1 MLSMASA
8 KHLLLEHL
16 AELTKALANANRLE
30 LLELLAQGAQPVE
43 VLAQRTGL
51 SFANVS
57 QHLQTLK
64 KGGLV
69 IGQRDGKNV
78 RYRLQDGP
86 IVEALSGLRRLAGH
100 NVAAIGDV
108 RRRYLDD
115 MDGLDPV
122 SHDELVARMQSD
134 SVMLLDV
141 RPGDEFASGHLP
153 GAVHVDVGDLEAQA
167 ARLPKDREIVAY
179 CRGPYCVMSYK
190 AVQLLRG
197 RGYLVR
203 RLEDGFPEWKAA
215 GRPVETA

>member
-1 MLSMASA
+1 MSVASA
-8 KHLLLEHL
+8 NLLLEHL
-16 AELTKALANANRLE
+16 AELTKALANPNRLE
-30 LLELLAQGAQPVE
+30 LLELLAQGAQAVE

-64 KGGLV
+64 KAGLV
-69 IGQRDGKNV
+69 IGERDGKNV
-78 RYRLQDGP
+78 RYRLQEGP
-86 IVEALSGLRRLAGH
+86 IVEALAGLRTLAEH

-115 MDGLDPV
+115 LDGLDPV
-122 SHDELVARMQSD
+122 SHDDLMARMKSD
-134 SVMLLDV
+134 SVVLLDV

-153 GAVHVDVGDLEAQA
+153 GAVHIDIADLEAQA
-167 ARLPKDREIVAY
+167 VRLPKDRQIVAY
-179 CRGPYCVMSYK
+179 CRGPYCVMSYT
-190 AVQLLRG
+190 AVKLLRG
-197 RGYLVR
+197 RGYSIR

>member
-1 MLSMASA
+1 MASA

-16 AELTKALANANRLE
+16 ADLTKALANSNRLE

-43 VLAQRTGL
+43 VLTQRTGL

-64 KGGLV
+64 KAGLV
-69 IGQRDGKNV
+69 IGERDGKNV

-86 IVEALSGLRRLAGH
+86 IVEAISGVRRLAEH
-100 NVAAIGDV
+100 NVTAIGDV

-115 MDGLDPV
+115 MDGMDPV
-122 SHDELVARMQSD
+122 SHEELMARMRSD
-134 SVMLLDV
+134 SVVLLDV
-141 RPGDEFASGHLP
+141 RPGDEFAAGHLP
-153 GAVHVDVGDLEAQA
+153 GAVHIDVADLEVQA
-167 ARLPKDREIVAY
+167 AQLPKDREIVAY

-190 AVQLLRG
+190 AVQVLRA
-197 RGYLVR
+197 RGFSVR

>member
-1 MLSMASA
+1 MASA

-16 AELTKALANANRLE
+16 AELIKALANPNRLE
-30 LLELLAQGAQPVE
+30 LIELLAQGAQPVE

-64 KGGLV
+64 KAGLV
-69 IGQRDGKNV
+69 IGERDGKNI

-86 IVEALSGLRRLAGH
+86 IVEAISGLRRLAAH
-100 NVAAIGDV
+100 SVAAIGDV

-115 MDGLDPV
+115 MDGMDAV
-122 SHDELVARMQSD
+122 SHDELMVRMQSD
-134 SVMLLDV
+134 SVVLLDV

-153 GAVHVDVGDLEAQA
+153 GAMHIDVTDLEARA
-167 ARLPKDREIVAY
+167 AQLPKDREIVAY

-190 AVQLLRG
+190 AVQVLRG
-197 RGYLVR
+197 RGYTVR

-215 GRPVETA
+215 GLPVERA

>member
-1 MLSMASA
+1 MSMASA

-16 AELTKALANANRLE
+16 ADLTKALANSNRLE

-64 KGGLV
+64 KAGLV
-69 IGQRDGKNV
+69 IGERDGKNV

-86 IVEALSGLRRLAGH
+86 IVEAIAGLRRLAEH

-115 MDGLDPV
+115 MDGMDPV
-122 SHDELVARMQSD
+122 SHEELMARVKSD
-134 SVMLLDV
+134 SVLLLDV

-153 GAVHVDVGDLEAQA
+153 GAVHIDVAELEARA
-167 ARLPKDREIVAY
+167 GELPADREIVAY

-190 AVQLLRG
+190 AVQMLRG
-197 RGYLVR
+197 RGFNVR

>member
-1 MLSMASA
+1 MSMASA

-16 AELTKALANANRLE
+16 AELTKALANPNRLE
-30 LLELLAQGAQPVE
+30 LIELLAQGAQPVE
-43 VLAQRTGL
+43 GLAQRTGL

-64 KGGLV
+64 KAGLV
-69 IGQRDGKNV
+69 IGERDGKNI

-86 IVEALSGLRRLAGH
+86 IVEAISGLRRLAAH
-100 NVAAIGDV
+100 SVAAIGDV

-115 MDGLDPV
+115 MDGMDAV
-122 SHDELVARMQSD
+122 SHDELMVRMQSD
-134 SVMLLDV
+134 SVVLLDV

-153 GAVHVDVGDLEAQA
+153 GAMHIDVTDLEARA
-167 ARLPKDREIVAY
+167 AQLPKDREIVAY

-190 AVQLLRG
+190 AVQVLRG
-197 RGYLVR
+197 RGYTVR

-215 GRPVETA
+215 GLPVERA

>member
-1 MLSMASA
+1 MASA

-16 AELTKALANANRLE
+16 ADLTKALANPNRLE
-30 LLELLAQGAQPVE
+30 LLELLAQGPQPVE
-43 VLAQRTGL
+43 VLTQRTGL

-64 KGGLV
+64 KAGLV
-69 IGQRDGKNV
+69 IGERDGKNV

-86 IVEALSGLRRLAGH
+86 IVEAISGLRRLAEH
-100 NVAAIGDV
+100 NVTAIGDV

-115 MDGLDPV
+115 MDGMDPV
-122 SHDELVARMQSD
+122 SHEELMARMQSD
-134 SVMLLDV
+134 SVVLLDV
-141 RPGDEFASGHLP
+141 RPGDEFAAGHLP
-153 GAVHVDVGDLEAQA
+153 GAVHIDVADLEVQA
-167 ARLPKDREIVAY
+167 AQLPKDREIVAY

-190 AVQLLRG
+190 AVQVLRA
-197 RGYLVR
+197 RGFSVR

>member
-1 MLSMASA
+1 MSMASV

-16 AELTKALANANRLE
+16 ADLTKALANPNRLE
-30 LLELLAQGAQPVE
+30 LLELLAQGPQPVE
-43 VLAQRTGL
+43 VLTQRTGL

-64 KGGLV
+64 KAGLV
-69 IGQRDGKNV
+69 IGERDGKNV
-78 RYRLQDGP
+78 RYRLQEGP
-86 IVEALSGLRRLAGH
+86 IVEALSGLRQLAER

-122 SHDELVARMQSD
+122 THDDLMARMQSD
-134 SVMLLDV
+134 SVVLLDV

-153 GAVHVDVGDLEAQA
+153 GAMHVDIADLEAQA
-167 ARLPKDREIVAY
+167 AGLPKDREIVAY

-197 RGYLVR
+197 RGYSVR

>member
-1 MLSMASA
+1 MSMASA

-16 AELTKALANANRLE
+16 ADLTKALANPNRLE
-30 LLELLAQGAQPVE
+30 LLELLGQGAQPVE
-43 VLAQRTGL
+43 VLTQRTGL

-64 KGGLV
+64 KAGLV
-69 IGQRDGKNV
+69 IGERYGRNV

-86 IVEALSGLRRLAGH
+86 IVEAVSGLRRLAEH
-100 NVAAIGDV
+100 NVAAVGDV

-115 MDGLDPV
+115 MDGMDPV
-122 SHDELVARMQSD
+122 SHDELMARMKSD
-134 SVMLLDV
+134 SVVLLDV

-153 GAVHVDVGDLEAQA
+153 GAVHIDVADLEARA
-167 ARLPKDREIVAY
+167 GELPVDREIVAY

-190 AVQLLRG
+190 AVQTLRG
-197 RGYLVR
+197 RGFKVR

>member
-1 MLSMASA
+1 MSMASA

-16 AELTKALANANRLE
+16 AELTKALANPNRLE

-64 KGGLV
+64 KAGLV
-69 IGQRDGKNV
+69 IGERDGKNV
-78 RYRLQDGP
+78 RYRLQEGP
-86 IVEALSGLRRLAGH
+86 IVEALSGLRRLAEH

-122 SHDELVARMQSD
+122 THDDLMARMQSD
-134 SVMLLDV
+134 SVVLLDV

-153 GAVHVDVGDLEAQA
+153 GAVHIDVADVEAQA
-167 ARLPKDREIVAY
+167 GQLPKDREIVAY

-190 AVQLLRG
+190 AVQVLRG
-197 RGYLVR
+197 RGFSVR

>member
-1 MLSMASA
+1 MSVASA
-8 KHLLLEHL
+8 NLLLEHL
-16 AELTKALANANRLE
+16 AELTKALANPNRLE
-30 LLELLAQGAQPVE
+30 LLELLAQGAQAVE

-64 KGGLV
+64 KAGLV
-69 IGQRDGKNV
+69 IGERDGKNV
-78 RYRLQDGP
+78 RYRLQEGP
-86 IVEALSGLRRLAGH
+86 IVEALAGLRTLAEH

-122 SHDELVARMQSD
+122 SHDDLMARMKSD
-134 SVMLLDV
+134 SVVLLDV

-153 GAVHVDVGDLEAQA
+153 GAVHIDIADLEAQA
-167 ARLPKDREIVAY
+167 VRLPKDRQIVAY
-179 CRGPYCVMSYK
+179 CRGPYCVMSYT
-190 AVQLLRG
+190 AVKLLRG
-197 RGYLVR
+197 RGYSIR

>member
-1 MLSMASA
+1 MSMASA

-16 AELTKALANANRLE
+16 AELTKALANPNRLE

-64 KGGLV
+64 KAGLV
-69 IGQRDGKNV
+69 IGERVGKNV
-78 RYRLQDGP
+78 RYRLQEGP
-86 IVEALSGLRRLAGH
+86 IVEALSGLRRLAEH

-134 SVMLLDV
+134 SVVLLDV
-141 RPGDEFASGHLP
+141 RPGGEFAAGHLP
-153 GAVHVDVGDLEAQA
+153 GAVHIDVADLEAQA
-167 ARLPKDREIVAY
+167 ARLPKNREIVAY

-190 AVQLLRG
+190 AVQVLRG
-197 RGYLVR
+197 IGFSVR

>member
-1 MLSMASA
+1 MSMASA

-16 AELTKALANANRLE
+16 AELTKALANPNRLE
-30 LLELLAQGAQPVE
+30 LIELLAQGAQPVE

-64 KGGLV
+64 KAGLV
-69 IGQRDGKNV
+69 IGERDGKNV

-86 IVEALSGLRRLAGH
+86 IVEALSGLRRLAEH

-122 SHDELVARMQSD
+122 GHDELVARMQSD
-134 SVMLLDV
+134 SVVLLDV

-153 GAVHVDVGDLEAQA
+153 GAVHIDVADLEAQA

-197 RGYLVR
+197 RGYSVR

>member
-1 MLSMASA
+1 MSMPSA

-16 AELTKALANANRLE
+16 AELAKALGNPNRLE

-43 VLAQRTGL
+43 VLTQRTGL

-64 KGGLV
+64 RAGLV
-69 IGQRDGKNV
+69 IGERDGKNV

-86 IVEALSGLRRLAGH
+86 IVEAISGLRRLAED
-100 NVAAIGDV
+100 NVAAIGDL
-108 RRRYLDD
+108 RRRYVDG

-122 SHDELVARMQSD
+122 SHDELMARMQSD
-134 SVMLLDV
+134 SVVLLDV

-153 GAVHVDVGDLEAQA
+153 GAVHIDIADLEAQA
-167 ARLPKDREIVAY
+167 AGLPRDREIVAY

-190 AVQLLRG
+190 AVQVLRG
-197 RGYLVR
+197 RGYTVR
-203 RLEDGFPEWKAA
+203 RMEDGFPEWKAA

>member
-1 MLSMASA
+1 MSMASA

-16 AELTKALANANRLE
+16 ADLTKALANSNRLE

-43 VLAQRTGL
+43 VLTQRTGL

-64 KGGLV
+64 KAGLV
-69 IGQRDGKNV
+69 IGERDGKNV

-86 IVEALSGLRRLAGH
+86 IVEAISGLRRLAEH
-100 NVAAIGDV
+100 NVTAIGDV

-115 MDGLDPV
+115 MDGMDPV
-122 SHDELVARMQSD
+122 SHEELMARMRSD
-134 SVMLLDV
+134 SVVLLDV
-141 RPGDEFASGHLP
+141 RPGDEFAAGHLP
-153 GAVHVDVGDLEAQA
+153 GAVHIDVADLEVQA
-167 ARLPKDREIVAY
+167 AQLPKDREIVAY
-179 CRGPYCVMSYK
+179 CRGTYCVMSYK
-190 AVQLLRG
+190 AVQVLRA
-197 RGYLVR
+197 RGFSVR

>member
-1 MLSMASA
+1 MSMASA

-16 AELTKALANANRLE
+16 AELIKALANPNRLE
-30 LLELLAQGAQPVE
+30 LIELLAQGAQPVE

-64 KGGLV
+64 KAGLV
-69 IGQRDGKNV
+69 IGERDGKNI

-86 IVEALSGLRRLAGH
+86 IVEAISGLRRLAAH
-100 NVAAIGDV
+100 SVAAIGDV

-115 MDGLDPV
+115 MDGMDAV
-122 SHDELVARMQSD
+122 SHDELMVRMQSD
-134 SVMLLDV
+134 SVVLLDV

-153 GAVHVDVGDLEAQA
+153 GAMHIDVTDLEARA
-167 ARLPKDREIVAY
+167 AQLPKDREIVAY

-190 AVQLLRG
+190 AVQVLRG
-197 RGYLVR
+197 RGYTVR

-215 GRPVETA
+215 GLPVERA

>member
-1 MLSMASA
+1 MSMASA

-16 AELTKALANANRLE
+16 AELTKALANPNRLE
-30 LLELLAQGAQPVE
+30 LIELLAQGAQPVD

-64 KGGLV
+64 KAGLV
-69 IGQRDGKNV
+69 IGERDGKNI

-86 IVEALSGLRRLAGH
+86 IVEAISGLRRLAAH
-100 NVAAIGDV
+100 SVAAIGDV

-115 MDGLDPV
+115 MDGMDAV
-122 SHDELVARMQSD
+122 SHDELMVRMQSD
-134 SVMLLDV
+134 SVVLLDV

-153 GAVHVDVGDLEAQA
+153 GAIHIDVADLEARA
-167 ARLPKDREIVAY
+167 AQLPKDREIVAY

-190 AVQLLRG
+190 AVQVLRG
-197 RGYLVR
+197 RGYTVR

-215 GRPVETA
+215 GLPVERA

>member
-1 MLSMASA
+1 MSMASA

-16 AELTKALANANRLE
+16 ADLTKALANANRLE
-30 LLELLAQGAQPVE
+30 LLELVAQGPQPVE
-43 VLAQRTGL
+43 VLTQRTGL

-64 KGGLV
+64 KAGLV
-69 IGQRDGKNV
+69 IGERDGKNV

-86 IVEALSGLRRLAGH
+86 IVEAVSGLRRLAEH
-100 NVAAIGDV
+100 NVAAIGDI

-115 MDGLDPV
+115 MDGMDPV
-122 SHDELVARMQSD
+122 GHDELLARMRSD
-134 SVMLLDV
+134 SVVLLDV

-153 GAVHVDVGDLEAQA
+153 GAVHIDIADLEVRAQELQA
-167 ARLPKDREIVAY
+167 DREIVAY

-197 RGYLVR
+197 RGYSVR

-215 GRPVETA
+215 GRPVEMT

>member
-1 MLSMASA
+1 MSMASA
-8 KHLLLEHL
+8 KHLLLKHL
-16 AELTKALANANRLE
+16 GELTKALANPNRLE

-43 VLAQRTGL
+43 VLAQRSGL

-64 KGGLV
+64 KAGLL
-69 IGQRDGKNV
+69 IGERYGKNV

-86 IVEALSGLRRLAGH
+86 IIEALCALRDLAEH
-100 NVAAIGDV
+100 NVAAIGEV

-122 SHDELVARMQSD
+122 GHDDLMERMKSD
-134 SVMLLDV
+134 SVVLLDV
-141 RPGDEFASGHLP
+141 RPGDEFAAGHLP
-153 GAVHVDVGDLEAQA
+153 GAVHIELADLEAQA

-197 RGYLVR
+197 RGHSVR

>member
-1 MLSMASA
+1 MSMASA

-43 VLAQRTGL
+43 VLAQRTAL

-64 KGGLV
+64 KAGLV
-69 IGQRDGKNV
+69 IGERDGKNV
-78 RYRLQDGP
+78 RYRLQEGP
-86 IVEALSGLRRLAGH
+86 IVDALSGLRRLAEH
-100 NVAAIGDV
+100 NVAAIGHV
-108 RRRYLDD
+108 RRRYLDG

-122 SHDELVARMQSD
+122 SHDELMVRMQSD
-134 SVMLLDV
+134 SVVLLDV

-153 GAVHVDVGDLEAQA
+153 GAVHIDVAHLDAQA
-167 ARLPKDREIVAY
+167 TELPKDREIVAY

-190 AVQLLRG
+190 AVQVLRG
-197 RGYLVR
+197 RGYAVR
-203 RLEDGFPEWKAA
+203 RMEDGFPEWKAA

>member
-1 MLSMASA
+1 MSMASA

-16 AELTKALANANRLE
+16 ADLTKALANSNRLE

-43 VLAQRTGL
+43 VLTQRTGL

-64 KGGLV
+64 KAGLV
-69 IGQRDGKNV
+69 IGERDGKNV

-86 IVEALSGLRRLAGH
+86 IVEAISGVRRLAEH
-100 NVAAIGDV
+100 NVTAIGDV

-115 MDGLDPV
+115 MDGMDPV
-122 SHDELVARMQSD
+122 SHEELMARMRSD
-134 SVMLLDV
+134 SVVLLDV
-141 RPGDEFASGHLP
+141 RPGDEFAAGHLP
-153 GAVHVDVGDLEAQA
+153 GAVHIDVADLEVQA
-167 ARLPKDREIVAY
+167 AQLPKDREIVAY

-190 AVQLLRG
+190 AVQVLRA
-197 RGYLVR
+197 RGFSVR

>member
-1 MLSMASA
+1 MDSA

-16 AELTKALANANRLE
+16 AELVKALANPNRLE

-51 SFANVS
+51 NFANVS

-64 KGGLV
+64 KAGLV
-69 IGQRDGKNV
+69 IGERDGKNV
-78 RYRLQDGP
+78 RYRLQEGP
-86 IVEALSGLRRLAGH
+86 IVEALAGLRRLGEH
-100 NVAAIGDV
+100 NVAVIGDV

-122 SHDELVARMQSD
+122 SHVELMDRMRSD
-134 SVMLLDV
+134 NVVLLDV

-153 GAVHVDVGDLEAQA
+153 GAVHIDVADLETQA
-167 ARLPKDREIVAY
+167 AALPKDREIVAY

-190 AVQLLRG
+190 AVQMLRG
-197 RGYLVR
+197 RGYSVR